1 LKRSDLCQTD
11 LVSGPQPTLQVPGD
25 PPLIPSPSSVLALY
39 FSYPP
44 LVEGQKK
51 TANAM
56 SSHYLRLDLRGG
68 LDADL
73 PYPSTQVHGPG
84 SHQRLN

>member
-39 FSYPP
+39 FSYPLHGGP
-44 LVEGQKK
+44 RNGHRAGQQR
-51 TANAM
+51 
-56 SSHYLRLDLRGG
+56 RLL
-68 LDADL
+68 
-73 PYPSTQVHGPG
+73 
-84 SHQRLN
+84 